1 MITRVVPSTKGK
13 IKLQSESESFPSLLD
28 AFKSNIKYIEV
39 NCETSHTR
47 SSGRDDFKP
56 NSLDERRKNLYS
68 SRINARVV
76 PVKATN
82 NYIKKCVMH
91 PCNIKAKQLESVSF
105 QSSVSAYLTTIEEE
119 EEKKMEFL
127 GFGKISQ
134 RPLKISHVQL
144 STDGKRKQQ
153 DVLDYLKHSGVDNV
167 VFKNLSSGENGEYLF
182 DSTRKLLYL
191 LTGKTLSNWL
201 LGKYST
207 YSVYTAKKKTFKC
220 FVVRPKMQSQGMF
233 DALGEIFTV
242 VNGTS
247 KVLLKAIQNYKN
259 PQVIAWVMDVLT
271 LTIEMND
278 PYFWTPITML
288 KFFVRLY
295 STIMRFTDFK
305 NKAMQ
310 SQSLEEVTSV
320 DSIMLLLACFG
331 LPEPIMKGLKQI
343 SLMTN
348 KKILDSPNIIMDLI
362 QQFLE
367 ICYDVLQ
374 WLKETLKLEIVDAI
388 IDMLAQPLSFVK
400 GLKLTKKL
408 GKMTVDFQKN
418 NQIMFDP
425 VVREECMEL
434 YTEIQ
439 LNLYIQTLLSNPAYR
454 IYQKQF
460 STLEVMY
467 KAAKNFDTSA
477 RNEPVCIVFE
487 GKAGSGKSTLM
498 NKVIEYL
505 VKKSYST
512 YTHTCPALEASKD
525 WYDDYLGQDVFIMD
539 DVGQQGI
546 SQWRQIINFVS
557 PVKFPLEC
565 AEATAK
571 NTKFFN
577 SKLLLVTTNHFSDL
591 RGFTKSD
598 CIAEPEALF
607 RRCHVLNF
615 DKTGFSNGKLN
626 GHIQYKKY
634 DYVSHIWRT
643 EFIGPHSACNLN
655 PKCEVASSNKTVAWV
670 YNIITSLLDVQQDMF
685 TNNALQPEDVEEID
699 ALVSELRTPNEM
711 LWDHED
717 LDFSLPVFNQPSSAQ
732 LTTQS
737 NATWLMQL
745 AEDNIAIFR
754 EYFSSM
760 KESLVENTI
769 SIFTT
774 LQYTFNEDSYAG
786 AALQG
791 ALKGLICA
799 LATCAISKMRD
810 YFIGDCNPSEL
821 NISTFR
827 EQSVKIWH
835 TAHQDYV
842 AKTVPS
848 VIVDDTNDTLLEIVR
863 PCSELGTRI
872 SSLRSRMRIVEL
884 VSKSGYKNV
893 SQGIVSGR
901 RVLVQ
906 CHSYDTLEGIANIFK
921 DWNCFSNSSYE
932 CNNVPFKIV
941 KEWPEYDMTIIELD
955 LSIPIYKDATHSL
968 FNKNLEDDVPFNAR
982 RLFFVNAQAALSLDN
997 NFTINNDSFQIQS
1010 PIVGKKFNVPAGSG
1024 VEYGISAPGLCGSLL
1039 VDSDQGLCG
1048 VHIAGNA
1055 ENGFAFVL
1063 PKRILR
1069 ELKNLLTFRESQHIE
1084 LKDNIVPHYS
1094 GLKIFNDSFPSKRPL
1109 QQTTLNKS
1117 ELYEFLKD
1125 EIEVV
1130 GKKVPPNFR
1139 SFGSKTLEKIAEKSL
1154 KPIPH
1159 IHNDAIEFGKKCIRR
1174 FMVKFNDLTDVEVI
1188 NGLKEEELSGLN
1200 KKSVNGFGYSN
1211 DKEDYID
1218 FPSGEITPIFKQK
1231 MQEFIMNC
1239 KTDSTKIQDLLFY
1252 EAFKD
1257 ELRMEEKKDKPRSF
1271 RVAPLHH
1278 TFLVKKYIGKLF
1290 IHCKKNMWSNQMAIG
1305 MNPYRDWDMLY
1316 KKLKTAYINF
1326 DGDFGNWDGG
1336 APAQVQDAISEMIM
1350 EFYEGDDPETLKV
1363 LLNSMVR
1370 TFVLIKEKVVLTTH
1384 SMPSG
1389 CWVTAFFNSLINRFL
1404 TAMVLH
1410 VEMSKDDKIPTTD
1423 DFDRIIDFVMGD
1435 DKICG
1440 SPPDLM
1446 KYFNAITMRDFA
1458 HSIGMKYTDGDK
1470 GEITEISK
1478 PLTECV
1484 FLKRHFHFHK
1494 KLGKIVGPLSLTTLI
1509 NSLCYKDSSR
1519 NYDEIMGGKMTAFQ
1533 FEIYLHEN
1541 NKLKFKVI
1549 NAAHAC
1555 SFFFIEFSEEHIAKT
1570 MQADDTYATVMGCL
1584 GKHISNFS

>member
-1 MITRVVPSTKGK
+1 MITRVVPSTKEK

-28 AFKSNIKYIEV
+28 AFKSNNIYKV
-39 NCETSHTR
+39 NCEASHIR
-47 SSGRDDFKP
+47 SSGSDDFKL

-68 SRINARVV
+68 SRMCARVV
-76 PVKATN
+76 PDIASN

-91 PCNIKAKQLESVSF
+91 PCNNKAKQLESVSF
-105 QSSVSAYLTTIEEE
+105 QGSVSAYLTIEKNDEE
-119 EEKKMEFL
+119 NEMEIL
-127 GFGKISQ
+127 GLQKINQ
-134 RPLKISHVQL
+134 RSVKLSYVQL
-144 STDGKRKQQ
+144 STDDKKKQQ
-153 DVLDYLKHSGVDNV
+153 HVLDYLKHSGVDNV
-167 VFKNLSSGENGEYLF
+167 VFKNLSSGKNGDYLF

-191 LTGKTLSNWL
+191 ISGKTLSNWL

-207 YSVYTAKKKTFKC
+207 YSISVVNKKSFKC
-220 FVVRPKMQSQGMF
+220 FIVRPKIQSQGVF
-233 DALGEIFTV
+233 DALGEMFTV

-247 KVLLKAIQNYKN
+247 RVLIKAMQNYKN

-278 PYFWTPITML
+278 PFFWTPITML
-288 KFFVRLY
+288 KFFVRMY
-295 STIMRFTDFK
+295 SAIMRFTDFK

-331 LPEPIMKGLKQI
+331 LPDSIMKGLKQI

-362 QQFLE
+362 QKFLE

-374 WLKETLKLEIVDAI
+374 WLKETLKLEIVDVV

-408 GKMTVDFQKN
+408 GKMTTDFQKN

-425 VVREECMEL
+425 VVREECIEL
-434 YTEIQ
+434 YKDMQ
-439 LNLYIQTLLSNPAYR
+439 LNLYIQSLLANPAYK

-460 STLEVMY
+460 NTLEVMY
-467 KAAKNFDTSA
+467 KLSSNFDTSA

-487 GKAGSGKSTLM
+487 GRAGSGKSTLM

-525 WYDDYLGQDVFIMD
+525 WYDDYLSQDVFIMD

-577 SKLLLVTTNHFSDL
+577 SKLLLLTTNHFSDL
-591 RGFTKSD
+591 RGFTKAD

-615 DKTGFSNGKLN
+615 DKTVFTGGKLD
-626 GHIQYKKY
+626 GYIQYKKY
-634 DYVSHIWRT
+634 DYISHSWRT
-643 EFIGPHSACNLN
+643 EFIGPHVDCGISPTC
-655 PKCEVASSNKTVAWV
+655 KVDSSNKTIAWV
-670 YNIITSLLDVQQDMF
+670 YNIITSLLEVQQNMF
-685 TNNALQPEDVEEID
+685 TNNALQPEDVTEID
-699 ALVSELRTPNEM
+699 ALVDEFKFPRHSQ
-711 LWDHED
+711 WDHEE
-717 LDFSLPVFNQPSSAQ
+717 LDVFLPVSEQPVSAA
-732 LTTQS
+732 LSTQS
-737 NATWLMQL
+737 TATWLIQL

-754 EYFSSM
+754 EYFCSM
-760 KESLVENTI
+760 KDSLVENTI
-769 SIFTT
+769 SIFRT
-774 LQYTFNEDSYAG
+774 LQCTLNEDSYTG

-791 ALKGLICA
+791 ALRGLICA

-810 YFIGDCNPSEL
+810 YFIGDCNPAEL
-821 NISTFR
+821 NVSTFR
-827 EQSVKIWH
+827 EQSVNIWH
-835 TAHQDYV
+835 EAHRDYIT
-842 AKTVPS
+842 KTIPS
-848 VIVDDTNDTLLEIVR
+848 VVVDDTNDTLAEIVR
-863 PCSELGTRI
+863 PCSEIGTRI
-872 SSLRSRMRIVEL
+872 SSLRSKMRIVEL
-884 VSKSGYKNV
+884 ISKTGYKNV
-893 SQGIVSGR
+893 AQGIVSGR

-906 CHSYDTLEGIANIFK
+906 CHSYDTLEGVANIFK

-932 CNNVPFKIV
+932 CNNVPFKLV
-941 KEWPEYDMTIIELD
+941 KEWPEYDMTILELE
-955 LSIPIYKDATHSL
+955 LPIPIYKDATHSL
-968 FNKNLEDDVPFNAR
+968 FTKNLEEDIPFNAR

-997 NFTINNDSFQIQS
+997 NFTVNKDSFQIQS
-1010 PIVGKKFNVPAGSG
+1010 PIVGKRFTVAAGSG
-1024 VEYGISAPGLCGSLL
+1024 IEYGITAPGLCGSLL

-1048 VHIAGNA
+1048 IHIAGNA

-1069 ELKNLLTFRESQHIE
+1069 DLKNLLTFRESQHIE
-1084 LKDNIVPHYS
+1084 IKDNIIPNYS

-1117 ELYEFLKD
+1117 ELYEYLID
-1125 EIEVV
+1125 EVEIV
-1130 GKKVPPNFR
+1130 GRKVPPNFR

-1154 KPIPH
+1154 KSIPYIPH
-1159 IHNDAIEFGKKCIRR
+1159 DAIEFGKKCVKR
-1174 FMVKFNDLTDVEVI
+1174 FMVKFDDLSDMEVI
-1188 NGLKEEELSGLN
+1188 KGLKEEELSGLN
-1200 KKSVNGFGYSN
+1200 KKSVNGFGYSK
-1211 DKEDYID
+1211 DKQDYID
-1218 FPSGEITPIFKQK
+1218 FASGEITPVFEGKIR
-1231 MQEFIMNC
+1231 EFINNC
-1239 KTDSTKIQDLLFY
+1239 KEDSTMIQDLLFY

-1278 TFLVKKYIGKLF
+1278 TFLVKKYVGKLF
-1290 IHCKKNMWSNQMAIG
+1290 MHCKKNMWSNQMAIG
-1305 MNPYRDWDMLY
+1305 MNPYRDWDRLY

-1350 EFYEGDDPETLKV
+1350 EFYEGDNPETLKV

-1404 TAMVLH
+1404 TAMVLY
-1410 VEMSKDDKIPTTD
+1410 VEMGKDNKIPTVD
-1423 DFDRIIDFVMGD
+1423 DFDRITDFVMGD

-1440 SPPDLM
+1440 SPHDLI

-1484 FLKRHFHFHK
+1484 FLKRHFSFHR
-1494 KLGKIVGPLSLTTLI
+1494 KLNKVVGPLSLTTLL

-1541 NKLKFKVI
+1541 EELRSKVV
-1549 NAAHAC
+1549 NAAHSC
-1555 SFFFIEFSEEHIAKT
+1555 SFFFSEFGDDHIAET
-1570 MQADDTYATVMGCL
+1570 MKEDDTYATIMGCL
-1584 GKHISNFS
+1584 GKNISNFL